1 MYLSILMLMNSW
13 VILNLWLLWKG
24 LLWTFIYIYFSEH
37 IYTFLSHVH
46 LRMEMLSH
54 NIWIFRFW
62 KCWQFPRVFVLSY
75 TPSSHIWEFSFLQ
88 GPEHVFN
95 DVFISFDFC
104 LYSRQHFL
112 IYVFSSQSC
121 QIQTKYITIFCYL
134 TPSSRPAVLV
144 NPLCLLI

>member
-1 MYLSILMLMNSW
+1 MYLSILMLMNPW

-37 IYTFLSHVH
+37 IYTFLSHVY

-88 GPEHVFN
+88 GSERLFSMMSLFPL
-95 DVFISFDFC
+95 ISACTQDSISWFMC
-104 LYSRQHFL
+104 FL
-112 IYVFSSQSC
+112 HSLA
-121 QIQTKYITIFCYL
+121 KYKQNILQYFVIWHL
-134 TPSSRPAVLV
+134 
-144 NPLCLLI
+144 PLDLLS